1 MWTKINPAQIRDKCK
16 DSKVLSGSTLKCCE
30 LNDQLS
36 DYKLLNKPCV
46 LYTYTGRIQRVLLA
60 EYYCDTSESNREV
73 SGTPAYAFSS
83 DVFTVEISCRG
94 TKREDHH
101 GLDEII

>member
-1 MWTKINPAQIRDKCK
+1 
-16 DSKVLSGSTLKCCE
+16 
-30 LNDQLS
+30 
-36 DYKLLNKPCV
+36 
-46 LYTYTGRIQRVLLA
+46 LA
-60 EYYCDTSESNREV
+60 EYYCDTSEINREV
-73 SGTPAYAFSS
+73 SGKSAYAFSS